1 MLAQSD
7 SNGRVLL
14 DKVIPDS
21 ILTDILYKTHFA
33 TIALN
38 LIYIIND
45 SKAVA
50 LKIVTPSVL

>member
-21 ILTDILYKTHFA
+21 ILTDILYKTRFA

-45 SKAVA
+45 SKAVV